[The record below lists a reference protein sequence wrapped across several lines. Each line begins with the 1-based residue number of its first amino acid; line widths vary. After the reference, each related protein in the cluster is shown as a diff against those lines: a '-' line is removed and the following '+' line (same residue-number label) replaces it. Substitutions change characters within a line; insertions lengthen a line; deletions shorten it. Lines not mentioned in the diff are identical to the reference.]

1 MKFHWDDIAYLCEL
15 LKLKW
20 LSVLLKMWRNKTW
33 TKLKSSILKQIG
45 CCPILFFCKIKIVML
60 STGRHFEIYHGICLK
75 LWQGKWDTIVFFF
88 LNIYYYCTVIP
99 LHTLIQISEHLWFF
113 LSHRVEQNKRRVVEI
128 IELERKQAVLRTRYA
143 MKRV

>member
-1 MKFHWDDIAYLCEL
+1 
-15 LKLKW
+15 
-20 LSVLLKMWRNKTW
+20 MWRNKTW

-88 LNIYYYCTVIP
+88 FLNIYYYCTVIP
-99 LHTLIQISEHLWFF
+99 LHTLIQIFQNICDFSLIFF

-143 MKRV
+143 MKRVYKLKIIKT